1 MTRVPVFLPLT
12 TTMNPVGSRLIDDT
26 DLDAEAEA
34 RALLIANG
42 LLSDR
47 PAPVPATPPALGA
60 ALEVEIGNGELLLCE
75 EEWQDLRDEAD
86 PFAEVLDDEHRR
98 RQLFRL
104 RVQLDRLRA
113 VAPADY
119 RVMAMYW
126 GLDGECVSTVAAIAH
141 KLHEDQ
147 AVIESRVRDVMTGL
161 QDALGVKRSGPTQL
175 RIADTPQ
182 VPDPMVLPARRPPR
196 MLAA

>member
-1 MTRVPVFLPLT
+1 MTRVPVFLPPT

-34 RALLIANG
+34 RALLIAKG

-47 PAPVPATPPALGA
+47 PVPVPATTPALGA
-60 ALEVEIGNGELLLCE
+60 ALEVDIGNWELLLCE
-75 EEWQDLRDEAD
+75 EEWQDLRDESD
-86 PFAEVLDDEHRR
+86 PLAEVLDDEHRR
-98 RQLFRL
+98 RQLSRL
-104 RVQLDRLRA
+104 RVQLDHLRA

-147 AVIESRVRDVMTGL
+147 AVIESRVRDVMTAL

-175 RIADTPQ
+175 RIAYAPH
-182 VPDPMVLPARRPPR
+182 VSEPMVLPARRPPR